1 MKDETRS
8 ENMLFR
14 VTKAE
19 KELISKWAKKSDMT
33 PSEYIRATVLMG
45 MVLDGEPEAMKIIIK
60 ALGTAAVATMKKKL
74 RFTESELA
82 EPR

>member
-14 VTKAE
+14 ITKAE
-19 KELISKWAKKSDMT
+19 KGLIEKMANKSDMT
-33 PSEYIRATVLMG
+33 ASEYVRATVLMG

-60 ALGTAAVATMKKKL
+60 ALGTAAVATIKKKL
-74 RFTESELA
+74 RFTESELE